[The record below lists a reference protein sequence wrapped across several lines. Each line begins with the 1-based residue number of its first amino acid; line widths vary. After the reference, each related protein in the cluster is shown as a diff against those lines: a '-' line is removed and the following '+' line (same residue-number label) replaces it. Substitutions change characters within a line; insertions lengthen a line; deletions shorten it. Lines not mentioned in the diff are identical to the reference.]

1 MEKDWMMVFQTP
13 DRIQAYYLLSEL
25 QQQEIYAVVFEKK
38 ANIYIADIQPPEY
51 QIFTH
56 YKQAEEAIEIIDN
69 LTE

>member
-1 MEKDWMMVFQTP
+1 MMVFQTP
-13 DRIQAYYLLSEL
+13 DRIEAYYLLSEL

-56 YKQAEEAIEIIDN
+56 YKQAEEAIDIIDN
-69 LTE
+69 LTT

>member
-13 DRIQAYYLLSEL
+13 DRIEAYYLLSEL

-56 YKQAEEAIEIIDN
+56 YKQAEEAIDIIDN
-69 LTE
+69 LTT

>member
-1 MEKDWMMVFQTP
+1 MMVFQTP
-13 DRIQAYYLLSEL
+13 DRIEAYYLLSEL

-56 YKQAEEAIEIIDN
+56 YKQAEEAIDIIDN
-69 LTE
+69 PTT

>member
-1 MEKDWMMVFQTP
+1 MMVFQTP